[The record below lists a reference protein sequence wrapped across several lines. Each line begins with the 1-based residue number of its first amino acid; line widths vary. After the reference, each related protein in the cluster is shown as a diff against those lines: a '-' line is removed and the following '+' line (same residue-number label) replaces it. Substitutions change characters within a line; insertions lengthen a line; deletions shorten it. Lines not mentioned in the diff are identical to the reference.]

1 MLRVNYMLQFVRQQ
15 QRSDDYDNGGDGR
28 KGL

>member
-1 MLRVNYMLQFVRQQ
+1 MLWVNYMLQFARQQ